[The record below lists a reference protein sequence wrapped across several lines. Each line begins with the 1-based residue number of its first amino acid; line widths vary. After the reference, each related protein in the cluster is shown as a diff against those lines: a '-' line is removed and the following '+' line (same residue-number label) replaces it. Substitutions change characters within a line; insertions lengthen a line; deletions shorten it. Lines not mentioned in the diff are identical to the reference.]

1 MNFSQRS
8 PFQSTS
14 NGWDQFLL
22 QSPVFFFTLRSLYT
36 PYFFFAHIS
45 LWGWKENWSWLL
57 ASHISWTQ
65 LIHWFYK
72 AWEYLIPSFLLCK
85 TSSLCFVLYEYML
98 AILSSN
104 ESLPSATDKETA
116 DGFVLTNDSSLLSY
130 YDVTVA
136 VVFIIHPLYN
146 KQSKESILRLVIA
159 LFAALIGILS
169 KVISRISVHRLGR
182 ITHPGYS
189 CVLLAPLYCA
199 STIMFR
205 VLQADL
211 DSLQSMAVLGFIH
224 GAAEV
229 IERSTMVVIDHIC
242 HVICKRI
249 TVPWGSFRTPRR
261 EKLMADIAV
270 MSMLFE
276 SSVIVSFNGL
286 MYLYQY
292 IYLKE
297 DSLLELLQSFAI
309 TDTTSVQLTIERF
322 FAIRI

>member
-1 MNFSQRS
+1 MALFLQMTV
-8 PFQSTS
+8 PFCPIMT
-14 NGWDQFLL
+14 
-22 QSPVFFFTLRSLYT
+22 
-36 PYFFFAHIS
+36 
-45 LWGWKENWSWLL
+45 
-57 ASHISWTQ
+57 
-65 LIHWFYK
+65 
-72 AWEYLIPSFLLCK
+72 
-85 TSSLCFVLYEYML
+85 
-98 AILSSN
+98 
-104 ESLPSATDKETA
+104 
-116 DGFVLTNDSSLLSY
+116 
-130 YDVTVA
+130 VTVA